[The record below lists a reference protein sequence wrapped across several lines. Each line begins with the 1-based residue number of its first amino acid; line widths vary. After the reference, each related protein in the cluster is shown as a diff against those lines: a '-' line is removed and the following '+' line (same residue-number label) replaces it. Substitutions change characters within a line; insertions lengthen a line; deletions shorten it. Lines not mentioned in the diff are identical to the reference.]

1 MDPYMK
7 RKAFTLIELII
18 VIVVLGILATIA
30 IVGYRAVIDRAN
42 QSSAENAAKSFDR
55 ELGGLA
61 AFGMEGNPN
70 MTDPN
75 RGQLLIDMLTDSNS
89 SGAAAISKDIP
100 DASTASA
107 SLTSNALRALV
118 WNGSTGKWVRLC
130 NATAGCVPAAAAIEA
145 AASATGTVGKVPL
158 GMASATTT
166 ATRLCFTF
174 RKGGQTV
181 YLGLSDKANIRGVTS
196 ATLSVACGT
205 GHGAGVTAATFN
217 TPVAPAGTV
226 VSTNTSW
233 YSDLGGVAVNDN
245 NW

>member
-1 MDPYMK
+1 MK

-61 AFGMEGNPN
+61 AFGMQGNPN

-75 RGQLLIDMLTDSNS
+75 RGQLLIDMLTDANS

-107 SLTSNALRALV
+107 SLNSNALRALV

-145 AASATGTVGKVPL
+145 AATATGTVGKVPL

-166 ATRLCFTF
+166 AARLCFTF

-217 TPVAPAGTV
+217 TPVAPV
-226 VSTNTSW
+226 ESTTGNSTR
-233 YSDLGGVAVNDN
+233 YSDVGGVAVVDT